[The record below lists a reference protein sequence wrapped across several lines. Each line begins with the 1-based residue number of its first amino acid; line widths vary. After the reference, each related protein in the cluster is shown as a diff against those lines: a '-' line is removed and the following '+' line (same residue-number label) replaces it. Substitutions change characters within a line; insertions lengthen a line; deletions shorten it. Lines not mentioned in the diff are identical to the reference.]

1 MQLQLKSDNLKEAM
15 SKTYV
20 TCNIKNDSKSF
31 YAYVRSKQNVQDK
44 VGPLEDSAGN
54 IISQGFLMAEDLNG
68 YFSSVFTKEDIS
80 SLPVAD
86 AKFQGA
92 KSDYLGPLVVT
103 PELVAKKI
111 KAMKDNK
118 SPGVDGI
125 PPKLLMETVE
135 QISIPLARVF
145 NLSLKEGVVPFEWKE
160 ANIIPLFKK
169 GSRNK
174 SDNYRPVS
182 LPSVICKL
190 LERLIKDHMVDF
202 LVKHKLL
209 NSSQHGFLKARSCLT
224 NMLCFWEEI
233 TKWIDMGSPVDI
245 IYLDLFSESF

>member
-15 SKTYV
+15 SKKLA
-20 TCNIKNDSKSF
+20 CNIKNDSKRF

-68 YFSSVFTKEDIS
+68 YFSSVFLE
-80 SLPVAD
+80 
-86 AKFQGA
+86 A

-103 PELVAKKI
+103 PEMVAKKI
-111 KAMKDNK
+111 KAMKANK

-125 PPKLLMETVE
+125 PQKLLMETVE

-169 GSRNK
+169 GFEK
-174 SDNYRPVS
+174 
-182 LPSVICKL
+182 
-190 LERLIKDHMVDF
+190 
-202 LVKHKLL
+202 
-209 NSSQHGFLKARSCLT
+209 
-224 NMLCFWEEI
+224 
-233 TKWIDMGSPVDI
+233 
-245 IYLDLFSESF
+245 